1 MNGHEINYQKRIL
14 WVSAS
19 ALVIVAIMGVVL
31 YAVWYACDVHRIAQD
46 ESDRQFRANLSHI
59 EAQQNVDEKPEVI
72 STRK

>member
-1 MNGHEINYQKRIL
+1 MNGREINYQKRIL

-46 ESDRQFRANLSHI
+46 ESDRQFRANLLHI
-59 EAQQNVDEKPEVI
+59 KAKQSVDENTEVV
-72 STRK
+72 STQK